1 MSSGFRRSLGLYIEL
16 LRIYNVKLLLS
27 SFTLLV
33 IQVGFLSWYT
43 PILINEWFHYL
54 APVIYSLLFWDDALF
69 TPISGPLADTWGR
82 KKLIV
87 IGTSFYPI
95 GTLLL
100 ILGMVLKIL
109 GSDVVIATI
118 LVALGL
124 VLALGVSSVTHPATS
139 ALLMESVDAD
149 KRATAN
155 SMFTMV
161 HSIVLSTG
169 SILFAYLLSV
179 LGVLEIFIFIFAL
192 STLAT
197 ILRLYLRE
205 TFTETTGSSKLTEV
219 FRVMKRNMVSG
230 FKYSPVRALL
240 TLSLVISVG
249 HGIIFFA
256 TPLYLTQN
264 LGFSEIAI
272 GSIYALIPLLRIFL
286 PQHQGLLVT
295 ENPTSHWR

>member
-1 MSSGFRRSLGLYIEL
+1 
-16 LRIYNVKLLLS
+16 LLLS

-69 TPISGPLADTWGR
+69 TLISGPLADTWGR

-100 ILGMVLKIL
+100 ILGMVLKTL
-109 GSDVVIATI
+109 GFDVVIATI

-124 VLALGVSSVTHPATS
+124 MLALGVSSVSHPATS

-149 KRATAN
+149 KRATTS
-155 SMFTMV
+155 SMFV
-161 HSIVLSTG
+161 LIENIVLSTG

-179 LGVLEIFIFIFAL
+179 RRISSE
-192 STLAT
+192 
-197 ILRLYLRE
+197 LRC
-205 TFTETTGSSKLTEV
+205 
-219 FRVMKRNMVSG
+219 
-230 FKYSPVRALL
+230 
-240 TLSLVISVG
+240 
-249 HGIIFFA
+249 
-256 TPLYLTQN
+256 TP
-264 LGFSEIAI
+264 
-272 GSIYALIPLLRIFL
+272 R
-286 PQHQGLLVT
+286 
-295 ENPTSHWR
+295 